1 MSLDLEKDFGYNFI
15 KYYKFIENIISKWYR
30 FHLNNKRH
38 YSTQLYMKKKVVIGL
53 LGPTLDIGKRSKRW
67 ERWRPTVALCQ
78 HEDLLVSRFDL
89 LYQKKFK
96 SLQDR
101 VVKDIKHISPETEV
115 ISHEI
120 DLHDPWDFEEVYAAL
135 HDFTKAYTFNQDNED
150 YLVHITTGT
159 HVAQICLYLLTE
171 SNYLPA
177 RLVQTS
183 PSSGKNKDNDVSGE
197 YRIIDLDLSKYDRIA
212 MRFRQEMDD
221 DITFLKS
228 GIETRNKAFNVLIER
243 IEQVAMNSVDPVLL
257 TGPTGA
263 GKSNLA
269 RRIYELKK
277 TRRQLKGAFIEV
289 NCATLRG
296 DAAMSA
302 LFGHKKG
309 AFTGA
314 TQDRNGLLRAADKG
328 MLFLD
333 EVGELGLDEQSMLL
347 RAIEEKRFL
356 PVGSDNETESDFQLI
371 CGTNRDLHIDV
382 TNGRFREDLLSR
394 INLWTFHMPGLTQR
408 PEDIE
413 PNLRYELDRF
423 AERNNTHVTFN
434 KEARKKFLTF
444 ATSPVALWSA
454 NFRDLNGA
462 ITRMATLAPGGRITK
477 EVVQEEISRL
487 KVLWHTAETDS
498 RHTLLN
504 EVIGSEKVK
513 ELDLFEKNQLLEVL
527 LVCRE
532 SKNISDAG
540 RKLFAV
546 SRENKKKTNDSDRLR
561 KYLSR
566 YNISWE
572 DLTKP

>member
-1 MSLDLEKDFGYNFI
+1 
-15 KYYKFIENIISKWYR
+15 
-30 FHLNNKRH
+30 
-38 YSTQLYMKKKVVIGL
+38 MKKTVVIGL

-67 ERWRPTVALCQ
+67 ERWRPSVALCQ
-78 HEDLLVSRFDL
+78 QEDLLVGRFDL

-115 ISHEI
+115 VSRKI
-120 DLHDPWDFEEVYAAL
+120 DLHDPWDFEEVYAVL
-135 HDFTKAYTFNQDNED
+135 HDFSKTYKFDQDNEE

-159 HVAQICLYLLTE
+159 HVTQICLFLLTE

-177 RLVQTS
+177 RLLQTS
-183 PSSGKNKDNDVSGE
+183 PSSAKKKENDVSGE

-228 GIETRNKAFNVLIER
+228 GIETRNKAFNALIER
-243 IEQVAMNSVDPVLL
+243 IEQVAMNSTDPVLL

-269 RRIYELKK
+269 RRIYGLKK
-277 TRRQLKGAFIEV
+277 TRRQLKGDFIEV

-314 TQDRNGLLRAADKG
+314 AQDRNGLLRAADRG
-328 MLFLD
+328 MIFLD

-347 RAIEEKRFL
+347 RAIEEKKFL
-356 PVGSDNETESDFQLI
+356 PVGSDVETESDFQLI
-371 CGTNRDLHIDV
+371 CGTNRNLPIAV
-382 TNGRFREDLLSR
+382 ANGRFREDLLSR
-394 INLWTFHMPGLTQR
+394 INLWTFHMPGLAER

-413 PNLRYELDRF
+413 PNLKYELDRF

-434 KEARKKFLTF
+434 KEAIKKFLAF
-444 ATSPVALWSA
+444 ATSSGALWSA

-477 EVVQEEISRL
+477 GVVQEEILRL
-487 KVLWHTAETDS
+487 KILWNTAETDI
-498 RHTLLN
+498 HKKLLN
-504 EVIGSEKVK
+504 EVIGADKAEHLDRFEKV
-513 ELDLFEKNQLLEVL
+513 QLADVL
-527 LVCRE
+527 KVCRE
-532 SKNISDAG
+532 SKSISEAG
-540 RKLFAV
+540 RKIFAV
-546 SRENKKKTNDSDRLR
+546 SRKNKTKTNDSDRLR
-561 KYLSR
+561 KYLAK
-566 YNISWE
+566 YNIKWN
-572 DLTKP
+572 DI

>member
-1 MSLDLEKDFGYNFI
+1 
-15 KYYKFIENIISKWYR
+15 
-30 FHLNNKRH
+30 
-38 YSTQLYMKKKVVIGL
+38 MKNTVVIGL
-53 LGPTLDIGKRSKRW
+53 LGPTLDMGKRSKRW

-78 HEDLLVSRFDL
+78 HEDLLVSRFEL
-89 LYQKKFK
+89 LYQKRFK

-101 VVKDIKHISPETEV
+101 VVKDIKYISPETEV
-115 ISHEI
+115 VSHAV
-120 DLHDPWDFEEVYAAL
+120 DFRDPWDLEEVYAAL
-135 HDFTKAYTFNQDNED
+135 HDFAKTYTFDQDNEA

-177 RLVQTS
+177 KLIQTS
-183 PSSGKNKDNDVSGE
+183 PSSGKKKDHDASGE

-243 IEQVAMNSVDPVLL
+243 IEQVAMNSTDPVLI

-277 TRRQLKGAFIEV
+277 TRRQLKGDFIEI

-314 TQDRNGLLRAADKG
+314 TQDRSGLLRAANTG

-356 PVGSDNETESDFQLI
+356 PVGSDEETESDFQLI
-371 CGTNRDLHIDV
+371 CGTNRDLQISV
-382 TNGRFREDLLSR
+382 ANGCFREDLLSR
-394 INLWTFHMPGLTQR
+394 INLWTFHMPGLAQR
-408 PEDIE
+408 LEDIE
-413 PNLRYELDRF
+413 PNLKYELDRF
-423 AERNNTHVTFN
+423 AERNNIHVTFN
-434 KEARKKFLTF
+434 KEARKKFLAF
-444 ATSPVALWSA
+444 ATSSDALWLA

-462 ITRMATLAPGGRITK
+462 ITRMSTLAPGGRITK
-477 EVVQEEISRL
+477 EVVHEEISRL
-487 KVLWHTAETDS
+487 KVWWRTAETDINKKF
-498 RHTLLN
+498 LN
-504 EVIGSEKVK
+504 EVIGADKTEQLDRFEKV
-513 ELDLFEKNQLLEVL
+513 QLADVL
-527 LVCRE
+527 KVCKE
-532 SKNISDAG
+532 SKSMSEAG
-540 RKLFAV
+540 RKIFAV
-546 SRENKKKTNDSDRLR
+546 SRKNKRKTNDSDRLR
-561 KYLSR
+561 KYLAK
-566 YNISWE
+566 YNIKWN
-572 DLTKP
+572 DI

>member
-1 MSLDLEKDFGYNFI
+1 
-15 KYYKFIENIISKWYR
+15 
-30 FHLNNKRH
+30 
-38 YSTQLYMKKKVVIGL
+38 MKKTVVIGL
-53 LGPTLDIGKRSKRW
+53 LGPTLDMGKQLKRW

-78 HEDLLVSRFDL
+78 HEDLLVSRFEL
-89 LYQKKFK
+89 LYQKRFK

-101 VVKDIKHISPETEV
+101 VVKDIKQISPETEV
-115 ISHEI
+115 VSYPV
-120 DLHDPWDFEEVYAAL
+120 DFRDPWDLEEVYAAL
-135 HDFTKAYTFNQDNED
+135 HDFAKAYPFDQDNEE

-177 RLVQTS
+177 KLIQTS
-183 PSSGKNKDNDVSGE
+183 PSSGKKKDNDVSGE

-228 GIETRNKAFNVLIER
+228 GIETRNKGFNALIER
-243 IEQVAMNSVDPVLL
+243 IEQVAINSTDPVLI

-277 TRRQLKGAFIEV
+277 TRRQLKGDFIEI

-314 TQDRNGLLRAADKG
+314 TKDRNGLLRAADKG

-347 RAIEEKRFL
+347 RAIEDKKFL
-356 PVGSDNETESDFQLI
+356 PLGSDEETESDFQLI
-371 CGTNRDLHIDV
+371 CGTNRDLKTIV
-382 TNGRFREDLLSR
+382 ANGCFREDLLSR
-394 INLWTFHMPGLTQR
+394 INLWTFQMPGLAER

-413 PNLRYELDRF
+413 PNLKYELDRF
-423 AERNNTHVTFN
+423 AERNNIHVTFN
-434 KEARKKFLTF
+434 KEARKQFLAF
-444 ATSPVALWSA
+444 ATSSDGLWTA

-462 ITRMATLAPGGRITK
+462 VTRMSTLAPGGRITK

-487 KVLWHTAETDS
+487 KVLWRAAEPDTNKRFLS
-498 RHTLLN
+498 
-504 EVIGSEKVK
+504 EVIGIDRAEQLDRFEKV
-513 ELDLFEKNQLLEVL
+513 QLADVL
-527 LVCRE
+527 KVCKE
-532 SKNISDAG
+532 SKNMSEAG
-540 RKLFAV
+540 RKVFAV
-546 SRENKKKTNDSDRLR
+546 SRKNKR
-561 KYLSR
+561 
-566 YNISWE
+566 
-572 DLTKP
+572 

>member
-1 MSLDLEKDFGYNFI
+1 
-15 KYYKFIENIISKWYR
+15 
-30 FHLNNKRH
+30 
-38 YSTQLYMKKKVVIGL
+38 MKKTVVIGL

-67 ERWRPTVALCQ
+67 ERWRPSVALCQ
-78 HEDLLVSRFDL
+78 HEDLLVSRFEL
-89 LYQKKFK
+89 LYQKRFK
-96 SLQDR
+96 SLQNR
-101 VVKDIKHISPETEV
+101 IAKDIKHISPETEIV
-115 ISHEI
+115 SHEI
-120 DLHDPWDFEEVYAAL
+120 DFRDPWDLEEVYAAL
-135 HDFTKAYTFNQDNED
+135 HDFAKAYAFDQDNEE

-177 RLVQTS
+177 KLLQTS
-183 PSSGKNKDNDVSGE
+183 PSSDKRKENDVSGE

-212 MRFRQEMDD
+212 MRFRQEMND

-228 GIETRNKAFNVLIER
+228 GIETRNKAFNALIER
-243 IEQVAMNSVDPVLL
+243 IEQVAMNSTDPVLL

-269 RRIYELKK
+269 RRIYELKE
-277 TRRQLKGAFIEV
+277 TRRQLKGNFIEV

-328 MLFLD
+328 MLLLD

-356 PVGSDNETESDFQLI
+356 PVGSDKETESDFQLI
-371 CGTNRDLHIDV
+371 CGTNRDLQIDV
-382 TNGRFREDLLSR
+382 ANGRFREDLLSR
-394 INLWTFHMPGLTQR
+394 INLWTFHMPGLAER

-413 PNLRYELDRF
+413 PNLKYELDRF

-444 ATSPVALWSA
+444 ATSSTALWST

-477 EVVQEEISRL
+477 DVVQEEITRL
-487 KVLWHTAETDS
+487 KALWDTAETDLNKK
-498 RHTLLN
+498 LLN
-504 EVIGSEKVK
+504 EVIGADKSEQ
-513 ELDLFEKNQLLEVL
+513 LDRFEKIQLADVL
-527 LVCRE
+527 KVCRE
-532 SKNISDAG
+532 SKSMSEAG
-540 RKLFAV
+540 RKIFAV
-546 SRENKKKTNDSDRLR
+546 SRKNKTKTNDSDRLR
-561 KYLSR
+561 KYLAK
-566 YNISWE
+566 YDIKWNDI
-572 DLTKP
+572 

>member
-1 MSLDLEKDFGYNFI
+1 MK
-15 KYYKFIENIISKWYR
+15 NI
-30 FHLNNKRH
+30 
-38 YSTQLYMKKKVVIGL
+38 VVIGL
-53 LGPTLDIGKRSKRW
+53 LGPTLDMGKQSKRW

-78 HEDLLVSRFDL
+78 HEDLLVSRFEL
-89 LYQKKFK
+89 LYQKRFK
-96 SLQDR
+96 SLQNL

-115 ISHEI
+115 VSYPV
-120 DLHDPWDFEEVYAAL
+120 DFRDPWDLEEVYAAL
-135 HDFTKAYTFNQDNED
+135 HDFAKAYAFDQDSEE

-177 RLVQTS
+177 KLIQTS
-183 PSSGKNKDNDVSGE
+183 PSSGKKKDNDVSGE

-212 MRFRQEMDD
+212 MRFRQEIDD

-228 GIETRNKAFNVLIER
+228 GIETHNKAFNALIER
-243 IEQVAMNSVDPVLL
+243 IEQVAMNSTDPVLI

-277 TRRQLKGAFIEV
+277 TRRQLKGDFIEI

-314 TQDRNGLLRAADKG
+314 TQDRKGLLRAADKG

-347 RAIEEKRFL
+347 RAIEEKKFL
-356 PVGSDNETESDFQLI
+356 PLGSDEETESDFQLI
-371 CGTNRDLHIDV
+371 CGTNRDLKMILA
-382 TNGRFREDLLSR
+382 NGYFREDLLSR
-394 INLWTFHMPGLTQR
+394 INLWTFHMPGLAQR

-413 PNLRYELDRF
+413 PNLKYELDRF
-423 AERNNTHVTFN
+423 AERNNIHVTFN
-434 KEARKKFLTF
+434 REARKQFLTF
-444 ATSPVALWSA
+444 TTSSDALWSA

-462 ITRMATLAPGGRITK
+462 VTRMSTLAPGGRITK

-487 KVLWHTAETDS
+487 KVLWSAAETDINKK
-498 RHTLLN
+498 LLN
-504 EVIGSEKVK
+504 EVIGVDKTEQLDRFEKV
-513 ELDLFEKNQLLEVL
+513 QLADVL
-527 LVCRE
+527 KVCKE
-532 SKNISDAG
+532 SKNMSEAG
-540 RKLFAV
+540 RKVFAV
-546 SRENKKKTNDSDRLR
+546 SRKNKRKTNDSDRLR
-561 KYLSR
+561 KYLAK
-566 YNISWE
+566 YNIKWN
-572 DLTKP
+572 DI

>member
-1 MSLDLEKDFGYNFI
+1 
-15 KYYKFIENIISKWYR
+15 
-30 FHLNNKRH
+30 
-38 YSTQLYMKKKVVIGL
+38 MKKTVVIGL
-53 LGPTLDIGKRSKRW
+53 LGPTLDMGKQSKRW

-78 HEDLLVSRFDL
+78 HEDLLVSRFEL
-89 LYQKKFK
+89 LYQKRFK

-115 ISHEI
+115 VSYPV
-120 DLHDPWDFEEVYAAL
+120 DFRDPWDLEEVYAAL
-135 HDFTKAYTFNQDNED
+135 HDFAKAYTFDQDNEE

-177 RLVQTS
+177 KLIQTS
-183 PSSGKNKDNDVSGE
+183 PSPSKKKESDVSGE

-228 GIETRNKAFNVLIER
+228 GIKTRNKAFNVLIER
-243 IEQVAMNSVDPVLL
+243 IEQVAMNSTDPVLI

-277 TRRQLKGAFIEV
+277 TRRQLKGDFIEI

-347 RAIEEKRFL
+347 RAIEEKKFL
-356 PVGSDNETESDFQLI
+356 PLGSDEETESDFQLI
-371 CGTNRDLHIDV
+371 CGTNRDLKNIV
-382 TNGRFREDLLSR
+382 ANGCFREDLLSR
-394 INLWTFHMPGLTQR
+394 INLWTFHMPGLAQR

-413 PNLRYELDRF
+413 PNLKYELDRY
-423 AERNNTHVTFN
+423 AERNNMHVTFN
-434 KEARKKFLTF
+434 KEARKQFLTF
-444 ATSPVALWSA
+444 ATSLDALWSA

-462 ITRMATLAPGGRITK
+462 ITRMSTLAPGGRITK
-477 EVVQEEISRL
+477 EVVLEEISRL
-487 KVLWHTAETDS
+487 KVLWKTTETDINKKV
-498 RHTLLN
+498 LN
-504 EVIGSEKVK
+504 EVIGADRVEQLDRFEKV
-513 ELDLFEKNQLLEVL
+513 QLADVL
-527 LVCRE
+527 KVCKE
-532 SKNISDAG
+532 SKNMSEAG
-540 RKLFAV
+540 RKVFAV
-546 SRENKKKTNDSDRLR
+546 SRKNKRKTNDSDRLR
-561 KYLSR
+561 KYLAK
-566 YNISWE
+566 YNIQWN
-572 DLTKP
+572 DI

>member
-1 MSLDLEKDFGYNFI
+1 
-15 KYYKFIENIISKWYR
+15 
-30 FHLNNKRH
+30 
-38 YSTQLYMKKKVVIGL
+38 MKKLVVIGL
-53 LGPTLDIGKRSKRW
+53 LGPTLDMGKRSKRW

-78 HEDLLVSRFDL
+78 HEDLLVNRFEL
-89 LYQKKFK
+89 LYQKRFK

-101 VVKDIKHISPETEV
+101 VVKDIQHISPETEV
-115 ISHEI
+115 VSHAV
-120 DLHDPWDFEEVYAAL
+120 DFRDPWDLEEVYGAL
-135 HDFTKAYTFNQDNED
+135 HDFAKAYAFDPDNEE

-177 RLVQTS
+177 KLIQTS
-183 PSSGKNKDNDVSGE
+183 PSPGKNKDHDVSGE

-228 GIETRNKAFNVLIER
+228 GIETRNEAFNALIDR
-243 IEQVAMNSVDPVLL
+243 IEQVAVNSTDPVLI

-277 TRRQLKGAFIEV
+277 SRRQLKGDFIEI

-314 TQDRNGLLRAADKG
+314 ARDRDGLLRAADNG

-347 RAIEEKRFL
+347 RAIEEKKFL
-356 PVGSDNETESDFQLI
+356 PLGSDEETESEFQLI
-371 CGTNRDLHIDV
+371 CGTNRDLNVIV
-382 TNGRFREDLLSR
+382 ANGCFREDLLSR
-394 INLWTFHMPGLTQR
+394 INLWTFHMPGLAQR
-408 PEDIE
+408 SEDIE
-413 PNLRYELDRF
+413 PNLNFELDRF
-423 AERNNTHVTFN
+423 AERNNVHVTFN
-434 KEARKKFLTF
+434 KEARKQFLAF
-444 ATSPVALWSA
+444 ATSSDALWSA

-462 ITRMATLAPGGRITK
+462 VTRMSTLAPGGRITK

-487 KVLWHTAETDS
+487 TLMWRAKAADNYSRILDEAIGADRAEDLD
-498 RHTLLN
+498 RF
-504 EVIGSEKVK
+504 EKV
-513 ELDLFEKNQLLEVL
+513 QLADVL
-527 LVCRE
+527 KVCKE
-532 SKNISDAG
+532 SKSMSEAG
-540 RKLFAV
+540 RKVFAV
-546 SRENKKKTNDSDRLR
+546 SRTKKRKTNDADRLR

-566 YNISWE
+566 YNIKWG
-572 DLTKP
+572 DL

>member
-1 MSLDLEKDFGYNFI
+1 
-15 KYYKFIENIISKWYR
+15 
-30 FHLNNKRH
+30 
-38 YSTQLYMKKKVVIGL
+38 MKNTVVIGL
-53 LGPTLDIGKRSKRW
+53 LGPTLDMGKRSKRW
-67 ERWRPTVALCQ
+67 ERWRPTVAVCQ
-78 HEDLLVSRFDL
+78 HEDLLVSRFEL
-89 LYQKKFK
+89 LYQKSFK

-101 VVKDIKHISPETEV
+101 VVNDIQHISPETEV
-115 ISHEI
+115 VSHPV
-120 DLHDPWDFEEVYAAL
+120 DFRDPWDLEEVYAAL
-135 HDFTKAYTFNQDNED
+135 HDFAKAYPFDQEQEE

-177 RLVQTS
+177 KLIQTS
-183 PSSGKNKDNDVSGE
+183 PSSGQKKDTDVSGE

-228 GIETRNKAFNVLIER
+228 GIETRNQAFNALIER
-243 IEQVAMNSVDPVLL
+243 IEQVAINSTDPVLI

-263 GKSNLA
+263 GKSHLA
-269 RRIYELKK
+269 RRIFELKK
-277 TRRQLKGAFIEV
+277 SRRQLKGDFIEI

-347 RAIEEKRFL
+347 RAIEEKKFL
-356 PVGSDNETESDFQLI
+356 PLGSDGETESNFQLI
-371 CGTNRDLHIDV
+371 CGTNRDLKTIV
-382 TNGRFREDLLSR
+382 ANGCFREDLLSR
-394 INLWTFHMPGLTQR
+394 INLWTFHMPGLAER

-413 PNLRYELDRF
+413 PNLKYELDRF

-434 KEARKKFLTF
+434 KEARKQFLTF
-444 ATSPVALWSA
+444 ATSSEALWTA

-462 ITRMATLAPGGRITK
+462 VIRMSTLAPGGRITK
-477 EVVQEEISRL
+477 EVVQEEIYRL
-487 KVLWHTAETDS
+487 EVLWRTAEIDI
-498 RHTLLN
+498 HNKLLN
-504 EVIGSEKVK
+504 ELIGADRAEK
-513 ELDLFEKNQLLEVL
+513 LDRFERVQLTDVL
-527 LVCRE
+527 KVCKE
-532 SKNISDAG
+532 SKSMSEAG
-540 RKLFAV
+540 RKVFAV
-546 SRENKKKTNDSDRLR
+546 SRTKKRKANDADRLR

-566 YNISWE
+566 YNIKWT
-572 DLTKP
+572 DL

>member
-1 MSLDLEKDFGYNFI
+1 
-15 KYYKFIENIISKWYR
+15 
-30 FHLNNKRH
+30 
-38 YSTQLYMKKKVVIGL
+38 MKKTVVIGL
-53 LGPTLDIGKRSKRW
+53 LGPTLDMGKQSKRW

-78 HEDLLVSRFDL
+78 HEDLLVSRFEL
-89 LYQKKFK
+89 LYQKRFK

-101 VVKDIKHISPETEV
+101 VVRDIQHISPETEV
-115 ISHEI
+115 VSHAV
-120 DLHDPWDFEEVYAAL
+120 DFRDPWDLEEVYAAL
-135 HDFTKAYTFNQDNED
+135 HDFAKAYTFDPDSEE

-177 RLVQTS
+177 KLIQTS
-183 PSSGKNKDNDVSGE
+183 PSSGKKKDQNVSGE

-228 GIETRNKAFNVLIER
+228 GIETRNKAFNALIER
-243 IEQVAMNSVDPVLL
+243 IEQVAVNSTDPVLI

-269 RRIYELKK
+269 RRIFELKK
-277 TRRQLKGAFIEV
+277 SRRQLKGDFIEI

-314 TQDRNGLLRAADKG
+314 TRDRNGLLRAADNG

-347 RAIEEKRFL
+347 RAIEEKKFL
-356 PVGSDNETESDFQLI
+356 PLGSDDEKESDFQLI
-371 CGTNRDLHIDV
+371 CGTNRDLNIIV
-382 TNGRFREDLLSR
+382 ANGCFREDLLCR
-394 INLWTFHMPGLTQR
+394 INLWTFHMPGLAQR
-408 PEDIE
+408 QEDIE
-413 PNLRYELDRF
+413 PNLKYELDRF
-423 AERNNTHVTFN
+423 AEKNNVHVTFN
-434 KEARKKFLTF
+434 KEARKQFLAF
-444 ATSPVALWSA
+444 ATSSSALWSA

-462 ITRMATLAPGGRITK
+462 VTRMATLAPGGRITK

-487 KVLWHTAETDS
+487 KVMWRAMETDIYNK
-498 RHTLLN
+498 LLN
-504 EVIGSEKVK
+504 EVIGADRVEELDRFEKV
-513 ELDLFEKNQLLEVL
+513 QLADVL
-527 LVCRE
+527 KVCKE
-532 SKNISDAG
+532 SKSMSEAG
-540 RKLFAV
+540 RKVFAV
-546 SRENKKKTNDSDRLR
+546 SRTKKRKANDADRLR

-566 YNISWE
+566 YNIKWG
-572 DLTKP
+572 DL

>member
-1 MSLDLEKDFGYNFI
+1 
-15 KYYKFIENIISKWYR
+15 
-30 FHLNNKRH
+30 
-38 YSTQLYMKKKVVIGL
+38 MKKTVVIGL

-67 ERWRPTVALCQ
+67 ERWRPSVALCQ
-78 HEDLLVSRFDL
+78 QEDLLVSRFDL

-115 ISHEI
+115 VSHKI
-120 DLHDPWDFEEVYAAL
+120 DFHDPWDFEEVYADL
-135 HDFTKAYTFNQDNED
+135 HDFAKAYKFDQDNEE
-150 YLVHITTGT
+150 YLVHITTGS
-159 HVAQICLYLLTE
+159 HVAQICLFLLTE

-177 RLVQTS
+177 RLLQTS
-183 PSSGKNKDNDVSGE
+183 PSSGKKKDHDVSGD

-228 GIETRNKAFNVLIER
+228 GIETRNNAFNALIER
-243 IEQVAMNSVDPVLL
+243 IEQVAMNSTDPVLL

-269 RRIYELKK
+269 RRVYELKK
-277 TRRQLKGAFIEV
+277 ARRQLKGDFIEV

-302 LFGHKKG
+302 MFGHKKG

-314 TQDRNGLLRAADKG
+314 TQDRNGLLRAADRG

-356 PVGSDNETESDFQLI
+356 PVGSDVETESDFQLI
-371 CGTNRDLHIDV
+371 CGTNRDLPIDV
-382 TNGRFREDLLSR
+382 ANGRFREDLLSR
-394 INLWTFHMPGLTQR
+394 INLWTFHMPGLAER

-413 PNLRYELDRF
+413 PNLKYELDRF
-423 AERNNTHVTFN
+423 AERNNTHITFN
-434 KEARKKFLTF
+434 KEAIKKFLAF
-444 ATSPVALWSA
+444 ATSSGALWSA

-477 EVVQEEISRL
+477 DVVQEEILRL
-487 KVLWHTAETDS
+487 KVLWNTAQMDINQK
-498 RHTLLN
+498 LLN
-504 EVIGSEKVK
+504 EVIGADKAEHLDRFEKV
-513 ELDLFEKNQLLEVL
+513 QLADVL
-527 LVCRE
+527 KVCRE
-532 SKNISDAG
+532 SKSMSEAG
-540 RKLFAV
+540 RKVFAV
-546 SRENKKKTNDSDRLR
+546 SRRNKKKSNDSDRLR
-561 KYLSR
+561 KYLIK
-566 YNISWE
+566 YNIKWN
-572 DLTKP
+572 DI